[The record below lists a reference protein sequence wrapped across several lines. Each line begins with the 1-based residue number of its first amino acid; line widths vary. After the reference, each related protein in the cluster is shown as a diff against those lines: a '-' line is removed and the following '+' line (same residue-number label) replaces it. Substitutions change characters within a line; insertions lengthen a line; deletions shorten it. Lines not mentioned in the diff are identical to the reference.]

1 MRVDYYLGE
10 ESLILDECQS
20 KLQEVDDYWDR
31 ENEYI
36 KSCGIYTPEEI
47 EQILAN
53 HNEIRRNKKKE
64 IKKKYDKLLG
74 DYKAQTRLNGEI
86 NGFDGLY
93 MDDDLDDEML
103 ESDTSYEDA
112 EYYRMLRDMKEER
125 DAYDDFIASMDMNDY

>member
-20 KLQEVDDYWDR
+20 KLQEIDEYWDR

-36 KSCGIYTPEEI
+36 KSSGIYTPEEV

-74 DYKAQTRLNGEI
+74 DYKAQTKLDREI

-93 MDDDLDDEML
+93 MDDALDDEL
-103 ESDTSYEDA
+103 LVSDTSYEDA

>member
-36 KSCGIYTPEEI
+36 KNCGIYTPEEV
-47 EQILAN
+47 EQILVN
-53 HNEIRRNKKKE
+53 HEEIRRSKKKE

-74 DYKAQTRLNGEI
+74 DYKAQSKLDREI

-93 MDDDLDDEML
+93 MDADLDDEML

>member
-10 ESLILDECQS
+10 ESLIMDECQS

-36 KSCGIYTPEEI
+36 KSSGIYTPEEV

-74 DYKAQTRLNGEI
+74 DYKAQSRLDGEI
-86 NGFDGLY
+86 NGFGGLY
-93 MDDDLDDEML
+93 LDDDLDDEML
-103 ESDTSYEDA
+103 ENDTSYEDD

-125 DAYDDFIASMDMNDY
+125 DAYDDFIASLDMNDY